1 MMITRLSGEFFY
13 IGETTTDVVEKYGI
27 LTEGLSFIYKEQV
40 DCVNKPNIDIK
51 IGEVKFKNIDFCY
64 NQNQNIFKKLNFHI
78 KPGEKIALVGNSGSG
93 KSTLIKLI
101 LKQYKPQ
108 DGVIA
113 IEEQNL
119 NDFNV
124 DSINQKI
131 TYLHQDVHLFNRSI
145 RENIIYAKP
154 EATEE
159 ELIDVCIKSGSLE
172 FIQSKEK
179 GFDTIVGERGVQLS
193 GGEKQRLALAR
204 AFLLNNPILILD
216 EPTSAL
222 DSISEKIIQESL
234 HKLIENKTVIIIAHR
249 LSTIKDVDRIIVL
262 EKGEIIESGSHDELI
277 SKNGKYSKLWKTQI
291 H

>member
-1 MMITRLSGEFFY
+1 MITRLSGEFFY
-13 IGETTTDVVEKYGI
+13 IGETTTDVVEKYGT

-40 DCVNKPNIDIK
+40 DCVNKPNIDIS
-51 IGEVKFKNIDFCY
+51 IGEVKFNSVNFSY
-64 NQNQNIFKKLNFHI
+64 NQNQTIFKNLNIHI

-93 KSTLIKLI
+93 KSTLVKLI

-108 DGVIA
+108 NGIITID
-113 IEEQNL
+113 EQNL

-159 ELIDVCIKSGSLE
+159 ELIDVCIKSGSLD

-249 LSTIKDVDRIIVL
+249 LSTIKDMDRIIVL
-262 EKGEIIESGSHDELI
+262 EKGEIIEAGSHNELI

>member
-1 MMITRLSGEFFY
+1 M
-13 IGETTTDVVEKYGI
+13 
-27 LTEGLSFIYKEQV
+27 
-40 DCVNKPNIDIK
+40 
-51 IGEVKFKNIDFCY
+51 
-64 NQNQNIFKKLNFHI
+64 
-78 KPGEKIALVGNSGSG
+78 
-93 KSTLIKLI
+93 
-101 LKQYKPQ
+101 
-108 DGVIA
+108 
-113 IEEQNL
+113 

-145 RENIIYAKP
+145 RENILYAKP
-154 EATEE
+154 DATEE
-159 ELIDVCIKSGSLE
+159 ELLDVCIKSGSLD

-234 HKLIENKTVIIIAHR
+234 HNLIKNKTVIVIAHR
-249 LSTIKDVDRIIVL
+249 LSTIKNMDRIMVL
-262 EKGEIIESGSHDELI
+262 EKGELIESGSHDDLVN
-277 SKNGKYSKLWKTQI
+277 KNGKYSKLWKTQI